1 MLRPVSQQ
9 DFTENGMQV
18 VPETLCGRN
27 VRFRELGRIGPT
39 CTLLMAQIAKDAEVL
54 ALGRSDSAGR
64 RCRGQAGRTW
74 PALRNCKQVAETGGL
89 LKPGVSVTSFSV
101 RWLRFL
107 AAAFQLQSLPLH
119 VFYVL
124 DEWATLSNMYT
135 KLTFVHLEILA
146 FIRSTKSGIRG
157 RRTDGPT
164 PRHPAFL
171 GHGVNLFGPFKAFLG
186 IDLTAISGESWS
198 TRLFPLGCMTRAFQG
213 IRSRYGSSSSSRGF
227 STPSHIDSRSLA
239 GP

>member
-1 MLRPVSQQ
+1 
-9 DFTENGMQV
+9 
-18 VPETLCGRN
+18 
-27 VRFRELGRIGPT
+27 
-39 CTLLMAQIAKDAEVL
+39 MAQIAKDAEVL
-54 ALGRSDSAGR
+54 ALGLSGSAGR
-64 RCRGQAGRTW
+64 RCRGQTGTAW
-74 PALRNCKQVAETGGL
+74 PALRNCKQALAETGGL

-107 AAAFQLQSLPLH
+107 VMTFQLQPLPLH

-135 KLTFVHLEILA
+135 KLTFVRLEILA

-171 GHGVNLFGPFKAFLG
+171 GHGVNLFRPFKAFLG
-186 IDLTAISGESWS
+186 IDLMAISGESWS
-198 TRLFPLGCMTRAFQG
+198 THLFPLGCMTRAILEAYGPYTVRQARQG
-213 IRSRYGSSSSSRGF
+213 APRLQATSTLEAWPAPEGRMFSSDVVCGF
-227 STPSHIDSRSLA
+227 WGAERKLRFGFNEPRCQV
-239 GP
+239 